1 MRLFEQSRELARF
14 APSAAHPGPEIRIFA
29 LK

>member
-1 MRLFEQSRELARF
+1 LFEQSREVARF
-14 APSAAHPGPEIRIFA
+14 TPSEAHPGPEIRIFA